1 MSKIPPTENLI
12 TELKNSWLTIW
23 FNRSEKRNALSKE
36 LIMDLF
42 KILDAVHDDRSVR
55 GITFRG
61 KGGTF
66 CAGADLK
73 VFQEIINAGETAR
86 EMATET
92 SRLVGRLFQTISATP
107 QITVSAVEGA
117 AMAGGFGI
125 ACTTDLLVTMS
136 DARYALTETRIGLTP
151 AQIAPYV
158 INRLGFAQA
167 RKLMLLGSLF
177 DGQEAF
183 EIGMADYL
191 AHTEEEFSEFL
202 TVIQKQVRNCA
213 PNAVAVTKDILSVN
227 HANNSIRAADY
238 FSECIVHEEGREGFT
253 SFFEKRKPYWA
264 SDAF

>member
-1 MSKIPPTENLI
+1 MSKIPSTENLI
-12 TELKNSWLTIW
+12 IELKNGWLTIW
-23 FNRSEKRNALSKE
+23 FNRSEKRNAISKE
-36 LIMDLF
+36 LILDLF
-42 KILDAVHDDRSVR
+42 QILDAVHDDRSVR

-73 VFQEIINAGETAR
+73 VFQEIINAGDSAR
-86 EMATET
+86 EMAIET
-92 SRLVGRLFQTISATP
+92 SRLVGQLFKTIGATP

-151 AQIAPYV
+151 GQIAPYV

-177 DGQEAF
+177 DGNEAF
-183 EIGMADYL
+183 EIGMADYV
-191 AHTEEEFSEFL
+191 AHTKDEFSEFL
-202 TVIQKQVRNCA
+202 ADIQKQVTNCS
-213 PNAVAVTKDILSVN
+213 PNAVALTKDIISTN
-227 HANNSIRAADY
+227 QGIDPSKAAEF
-238 FSECIVHEEGREGFT
+238 FSECILHEDGKEGFT
-253 SFFEKRKPYWA
+253 SFFEKRNPYWT
-264 SDAF
+264 SDN